1 MKRGRHSRRA
11 GSNPR
16 QSTARALKIERQDS
30 DLMAGN
36 QESVVVTRTVSTLNN
51 GQRKAVVRR
60 IRIADQA
67 GESHMLL
74 NIIEDRTDQANIAGV
89 AA

>member
-1 MKRGRHSRRA
+1 
-11 GSNPR
+11 
-16 QSTARALKIERQDS
+16 
-30 DLMAGN
+30 MAGN

-74 NIIEDRTDQANIAGV
+74 NIIEDRTDQAIIAGV

>member
-1 MKRGRHSRRA
+1 MKRGRRRTRPPVIYGA
-11 GSNPR
+11 
-16 QSTARALKIERQDS
+16 ALKIERQDS